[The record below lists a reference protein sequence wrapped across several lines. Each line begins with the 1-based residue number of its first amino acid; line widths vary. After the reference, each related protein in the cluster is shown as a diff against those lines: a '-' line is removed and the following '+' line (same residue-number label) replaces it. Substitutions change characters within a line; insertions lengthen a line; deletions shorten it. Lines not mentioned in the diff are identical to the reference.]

1 MDPRLRLR
9 SVSVAAAVAA
19 SLLAAC
25 DRAATEPT
33 VTPRVRINET
43 VLEDPTTGA
52 LIYSHIDHW
61 HGFPV
66 VANGGSLVLR
76 KHFVAYSPH
85 PDDHDPPS
93 RTDWI
98 SLDTLPADIGS
109 RIVASDTTI
118 LSTGGS
124 RAELRL
130 SGRRAAST
138 PLSIV
143 VRRSTTTLYEA
154 PPLNAVVR

>member
-1 MDPRLRLR
+1 M
-9 SVSVAAAVAA
+9 SVAAIA
-19 SLLAAC
+19 STGLLAAC

-33 VTPRVRINET
+33 VTPQVRINET
-43 VLEDPTTGA
+43 VLEDPTTGS

-93 RTDWI
+93 RSDWI
-98 SLDTLPADIGS
+98 SLDTLPSDIGS

-118 LSTGGS
+118 LQTGGT
-124 RAELRL
+124 RADLLL

-143 VRRSTTTLYEA
+143 VRRGPTTLYEA